1 MILMPNKV
9 VHLWLVDQR
18 SIDLEHQRDIY
29 QEWLS
34 DDERQRVDEFS
45 RQELR
50 DSQLITRAGLRAS
63 LSQYSDSTPP
73 KAWHFERSARGKP
86 RLSDRSPMNELS
98 FNLSH
103 SGDWLAIGVTVD
115 NEIGIDLQHRHHQQS
130 LSELAQRFFSAE
142 EADTLAAQPEA
153 RHSEHFFRLWTLKE
167 AYLKARGLGIANG
180 LDKAR
185 FHIDNNGLITA
196 EFDPELEDDPSQWQ
210 FHHYELDDD
219 YCLSLALR
227 QPRAQD
233 ASTRFYKLI
242 PGKDAELLECIGH
255 SIRLQ

>member
-1 MILMPNKV
+1 MILMPNEI

-18 SIDLEHQRDIY
+18 TVDLEQQRGAYRAWLSDEEHQR
-29 QEWLS
+29 
-34 DDERQRVDEFS
+34 VDAFS
-45 RQELR
+45 RRALQ
-50 DSQLITRAGLRAS
+50 DSQLITRAALRAS
-63 LSQYSDSTPP
+63 LSQYSDSVPP
-73 KAWHFERSARGKP
+73 KAWQFERSARGKP
-86 RLSDRSPMNELS
+86 RLSDQSPMNELS

-115 NEIGIDLQHRHHQQS
+115 NDIGVDLQHRQHQAS
-130 LSELAQRFFSAE
+130 LCELAQRFFSAE
-142 EADTLAAQPEA
+142 EAETLASLPEA
-153 RHSEHFFRLWTLKE
+153 RQAEHFFRLWTLKE

-185 FHIDNNGLITA
+185 FHIDNNGLISA
-196 EFDPELEDDPSQWQ
+196 EFDSALEDDPSRWQ

-233 ASTRFYKLI
+233 ASTQFYKLI
-242 PGKDAELLECIGH
+242 PGKDIEPLECQGH
-255 SIRLQ
+255 FIQLR